1 MSTEK
6 KERFFNKQIVYV
18 GKRLGGKAS
27 ALKLL
32 DAFVMADDL
41 DGDAMLYKSGRGRGL
56 YPVGAI
62 INAKLTKSHRIDF
75 SSFEQTDDYVSDELI
90 NEWGAEDS
98 VARRTQVNES
108 SRKKMTK
115 ENREAWLTALEPLRR
130 QYRNA
135 TTPQRRALR
144 QLVLEWLDTP

>member
-1 MSTEK
+1 MTTN
-6 KERFFNKQIVYV
+6 ERWFNKQIVYV
-18 GKRLGGKAS
+18 GKRLGGKAN

-41 DGDAMLYKSGRGRGL
+41 DGDPMLYKTGRGRGL

-62 INAKLTKSHRIDF
+62 INAKLTKSQRIDF
-75 SSFEQTDDYVSDELI
+75 GSFELSDDYVSDERI
-90 NEWGAEDS
+90 EQWGAEDS
-98 VARRTQVNES
+98 VARRAQANES
-108 SRKKMTK
+108 SRKKMIK
-115 ENREAWLTALEPLRR
+115 KHREQWLEALEPLRR

-135 TTPQRRALR
+135 TYPQRRALR